1 MVAVMSIDEI
11 RAQKA
16 MVLLELKE
24 AEEAIA
30 RLDKERAAFA
40 QGLRLL
46 ASVMEQAPRGMR
58 GTFDAN
64 YGHLTPAAAHE
75 ILSKLEEAWTQL
87 AEATAKKEQFGL

>member
-1 MVAVMSIDEI
+1 MSLDEI

-24 AEEAIA
+24 AEETIA
-30 RLDKERAAFA
+30 RLNKERASFA

-46 ASVMEQAPRGMR
+46 ASAMEQAPGCVL

-64 YGHLTPAAAHE
+64 YGHLTPEAAHA
-75 ILSKLEEAWTQL
+75 ILSKLEEAWKQL